1 MAYKRKIYR
10 SENYIETEISHLG
23 RYGAKG
29 ERRAERQKATPEQV
43 KKQNQWLREKQL
55 RRVLQL
61 NFYPNDIWLTL
72 KYPKGTRK
80 TVPEVE
86 KDIRKFQ
93 DKMRKEYKKRG
104 EDFKWVKR
112 IEIGKKG
119 GIHAHFVINRIW
131 GSELLVSKC
140 WPHTS
145 HYESITE
152 RGGMEDLAAY
162 IVKPLPEEVEQLSMF
177 EDERKRVLKYSTSR
191 NLIRPEPEVKV
202 FKRKTVRKYLEELP
216 VTPGFYIDK
225 ESVRIGV
232 NQITGYSY
240 IHYRQIRIEPV
251 KRVLKPPGGGNA
263 SKDFFT

>member
-216 VTPGFYIDK
+216 VEPGFYIDK
-225 ESVRIGV
+225 DSVRIGV

-263 SKDFFT
+263 SKDLFT